1 MLVIDR
7 NSVSCFFL
15 TNEFFLY
22 NSHNLKSF
30 NLRRITTL
38 VFVACNIF
46 SFYQKMNSISY
57 FKQEK
62 NIVQKVIL
70 VLYHCI
76 KDEIMNGLV

>member
-7 NSVSCFFL
+7 NSVFWVFL
-15 TNEFFLY
+15 TNEFFFY
-22 NSHNLKSF
+22 YSHNLLIKSF

-76 KDEIMNGLV
+76 KDEII

>member
-7 NSVSCFFL
+7 NSVFWGFL
-15 TNEFFLY
+15 TNEFFFY
-22 NSHNLKSF
+22 YSHNLKSF
-30 NLRRITTL
+30 NLRRITSL

-76 KDEIMNGLV
+76 KDEII